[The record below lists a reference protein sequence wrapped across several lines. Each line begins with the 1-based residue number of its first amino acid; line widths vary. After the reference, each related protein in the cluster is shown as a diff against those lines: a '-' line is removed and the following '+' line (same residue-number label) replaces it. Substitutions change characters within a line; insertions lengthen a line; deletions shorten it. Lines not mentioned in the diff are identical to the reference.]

1 MFQLCSNPR
10 TFYAELG
17 SIVPVNDGCT
27 SAGQVK
33 LERVSVEKRIPQVIE
48 HLHQTYVG
56 LYKSSLPMTPHGSFR
71 ASLYCRT
78 VILVISLLFKFSLTP
93 ESLIDT

>member
-1 MFQLCSNPR
+1 MNF
-10 TFYAELG
+10 FAELG

-27 SAGQVK
+27 SAEQVK
-33 LERVSVEKRIPQVIE
+33 LERVSVEKRIPQVTE

-56 LYKSSLPMTPHGSFR
+56 LYKSSLPMTPHGSFG

-78 VILVISLLFKFSLTP
+78 VLLILVIFLLF
-93 ESLIDT
+93 EVLIDT